1 MKLLFKKWVYLLIR
15 ITSKRRYCYLKA
27 MPSYEDSLVA
37 LYSQLPLDRFDKIIW
52 SVYDESDEPPFADR
66 GKTIYVKKGSICD
79 FFYGVFSKY
88 VFTTHGHFI
97 PNIPPNQFCINV
109 WHGMPLK
116 AIGLLDNQPGR
127 KDTYLCSTSAL
138 FQDIMSRAFDLPL
151 ERTLITGIPRN
162 DLLKVDDP
170 TEIWAK
176 AGIDRS
182 KYDKVFFWL
191 PTYRKSV
198 LGYFTEDGVEV
209 DNVFNMV
216 DFPTEKFNAFL
227 EKNRCLCIL
236 KPHPMA
242 PKKEMTSTDHILIID
257 EKWLWKR
264 KLTLYPLVGL
274 VDFLV
279 SDISSIM
286 IDYMLLDRPMIVCF
300 EDAEQYQQ
308 SRNVV
313 FDPIEDY
320 LPGEIVD
327 NYDDLIR
334 AISTCIADGDPA
346 KEKRESLKKQFHQ
359 YTDFNATQS
368 LLDVVFKS

>member
-1 MKLLFKKWVYLLIR
+1 MKSLLKKLVYLLIR
-15 ITSKRRYCYLKA
+15 ITPKRRYCYMKA
-27 MPSYEDSLVA
+27 LPSFEDSLVV
-37 LYSQLPLDRFDKIIW
+37 LYHQLPLDRFDKIIW
-52 SVYDESDEPPFADR
+52 SVYDENDEPPFADR
-66 GKTIYVKKGSICD
+66 GKTTYVKKGSLRD

-88 VFTTHGHFI
+88 VLTTHGHFI
-97 PNIPPNQFCINV
+97 PNIPPNQVCINT

-127 KDTYLCSTSAL
+127 KDTYSCSTSAL
-138 FQDIMSRAFDLPL
+138 FQDIMSRAFGLPL
-151 ERTLITGIPRN
+151 EQTLITGIPRN

-170 TEIWAK
+170 TEIWSK

-191 PTYRKSV
+191 PTFRKSV
-198 LGYFTEDGVEV
+198 LGYLTEDGVEV
-209 DNVFNMV
+209 DNVFNML
-216 DFPTEKFNAFL
+216 DFPTKEFNTFL

-242 PKKEMTSTDHILIID
+242 PKKDMISTDHILIID
-257 EKWLWKR
+257 EKWLWER

-274 VDFLV
+274 ADFLV

-327 NYDDLIR
+327 SYDELTR
-334 AISTCIADGDPA
+334 AISTCIAGGDPA
-346 KEKRESLKKQFHQ
+346 KEKRESLKEQFHQ
-359 YTDFNATQS
+359 YSDFNSTER
-368 LLDVVFKS
+368 LLDVVLKS

>member
-1 MKLLFKKWVYLLIR
+1 M
-15 ITSKRRYCYLKA
+15 
-27 MPSYEDSLVA
+27 
-37 LYSQLPLDRFDKIIW
+37 
-52 SVYDESDEPPFADR
+52 
-66 GKTIYVKKGSICD
+66 
-79 FFYGVFSKY
+79 
-88 VFTTHGHFI
+88 
-97 PNIPPNQFCINV
+97 
-109 WHGMPLK
+109 
-116 AIGLLDNQPGR
+116 
-127 KDTYLCSTSAL
+127 
-138 FQDIMSRAFDLPL
+138 
-151 ERTLITGIPRN
+151 
-162 DLLKVDDP
+162 
-170 TEIWAK
+170 
-176 AGIDRS
+176 
-182 KYDKVFFWL
+182 
-191 PTYRKSV
+191 
-198 LGYFTEDGVEV
+198 EV

-227 EKNRCLCIL
+227 EKNHCLCIL

-274 VDFLV
+274 ADFLV

-359 YTDFNATQS
+359 YTDFNSTQR
-368 LLDVVFKS
+368 LLDLVFKS